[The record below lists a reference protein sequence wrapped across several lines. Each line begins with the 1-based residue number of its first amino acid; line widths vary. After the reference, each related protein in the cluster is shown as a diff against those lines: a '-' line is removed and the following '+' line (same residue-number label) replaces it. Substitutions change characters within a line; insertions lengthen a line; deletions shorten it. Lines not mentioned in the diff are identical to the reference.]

1 MSGGSQLLRTRGIG
15 SFVHQ
20 RSLYLILI
28 PGIAYYLLFHYIPMG
43 GLIIAFKKYN
53 IFKGFIGSDWVGFEH
68 FKNAFANTQF
78 LVSLRNSI
86 LINLYKLVV
95 NFPLPIL
102 TAVLLNEIGNRV
114 FKRTAQTVLYF
125 PFFLSWVVIAGIVI
139 NLLSPS
145 TGVVNLMLEKI
156 GLEKVNFLAKKEY
169 FRSILVLSDLWHILG
184 WHSVIYLAALTG
196 IDPELY
202 EAAKMDGAGR
212 LSRIRHIT
220 IPGIMGT
227 ITVLLLL
234 RIGNMLTNG
243 FEQVFMLYNPLVYE
257 TGDVLETYIYR
268 IGLVEARYD
277 FATAVGFFK
286 SAVGLS
292 LLVVANAVSRK
303 LNGRGIF

>member
-139 NLLSPS
+139 NLLSP
-145 TGVVNLMLEKI
+145 
-156 GLEKVNFLAKKEY
+156 
-169 FRSILVLSDLWHILG
+169 R
-184 WHSVIYLAALTG
+184 
-196 IDPELY
+196 
-202 EAAKMDGAGR
+202 
-212 LSRIRHIT
+212 
-220 IPGIMGT
+220 PG
-227 ITVLLLL
+227 
-234 RIGNMLTNG
+234 
-243 FEQVFMLYNPLVYE
+243 
-257 TGDVLETYIYR
+257 
-268 IGLVEARYD
+268 
-277 FATAVGFFK
+277 
-286 SAVGLS
+286 S
-292 LLVVANAVSRK
+292 
-303 LNGRGIF
+303 